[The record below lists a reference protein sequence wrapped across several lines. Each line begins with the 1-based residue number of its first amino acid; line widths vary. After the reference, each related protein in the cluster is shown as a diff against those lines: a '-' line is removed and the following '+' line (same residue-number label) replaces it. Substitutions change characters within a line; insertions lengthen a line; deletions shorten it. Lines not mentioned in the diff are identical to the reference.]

1 MAEVSGGQQGAQPGG
16 EPVMVALCGRGGG
29 HAGAIGSP
37 VSPRRLASARLL
49 RVHSAI
55 ACVSLPPNAAALAW
69 RAKWLI
75 S

>member
-1 MAEVSGGQQGAQPGG
+1 
-16 EPVMVALCGRGGG
+16 MVALCGRGGG